1 MADDPKVPLEA
12 FEQKFISN
20 LCEATGLDVKVMG
33 QEKLAEMEGS
43 GRSVWVNPRMIEAYA
58 DAQRK
63 AEEQNNRDLDGPWVG
78 CSCGRIHYRDPATG
92 EIDTGWY

>member
-12 FEQKFISN
+12 LEQKFISN

-63 AEEQNNRDLDGPWVG
+63 RLKNSTRKTQIALM
-78 CSCGRIHYRDPATG
+78 
-92 EIDTGWY
+92 